1 MGLGKDCEFASVIEE
16 EPPEMGEV
24 IITTPTPICGPCL
37 RGLEK
42 HF

>member
-24 IITTPTPICGPCL
+24 ITTPTPVCGPCL